1 MNENEYRE
9 NGKVYLRSIR
19 RCICTEKCADRYVL
33 SCKIH
38 QRGTKDYL
46 YTKDEPYLQVD
57 CSEKRFWLTEEAMR
71 TVLAAIEKLE
81 ALVER
86 AHSGFVAYY
95 RRCESG
101 RYDCLL
107 SYKNKSSAQCYAYFE
122 NSELGDILR
131 EAICFA
137 GGEKAENLLRKPTRK
152 TIVFHPFWKAAERNG
167 DTALKD
173 DLLLHYRLA
182 TEKDCVR
189 LSKKRGK
196 TVLPPLGEA
205 FDREYVI
212 EASDEAAE
220 VLFDSGYKLLH
231 RAVFAMR
238 AGMTYHKWTVNPH
251 TKMGTDAAPED
262 AKTLSLAEYLALF
275 EDYFGA

>member
-1 MNENEYRE
+1 MKNENEFWE
-9 NGKVYLRSIR
+9 DGKLYLRSIK

-46 YTKDEPYLQVD
+46 YTQGDSYLQLD

-71 TVLAAIEKLE
+71 TVTEAIEKLE

-95 RRCESG
+95 RRHPSG

-107 SYKNKSSAQCYAYFE
+107 SYKNKSSAPCYAYFE
-122 NSELGDILR
+122 ERPLDDILR

-137 GGEKAENLLRKPTRK
+137 DGEKEENLLRKPTRK
-152 TIVFHPFWKAAERNG
+152 TIVLHPFYLAAAKCA
-167 DTALKD
+167 DAALKD

-182 TEKDCVR
+182 SAKDCAR
-189 LSKKRGK
+189 LSRQRGR
-196 TVLPPLGEA
+196 TVLPPLPAA
-205 FDREYVI
+205 FDREYFI
-212 EASDEAAE
+212 EATDEAAE
-220 VLFDSGYKLLH
+220 VLFDSGYKILH
-231 RAVFAMR
+231 QPIF
-238 AGMTYHKWTVNPH
+238 GMQHRTYEKWTVNPH
-251 TKMGTDAAPED
+251 TKIGADYAPED
-262 AKTLSLAEYLALF
+262 AKALTLAEYLALF
-275 EDYFGA
+275 